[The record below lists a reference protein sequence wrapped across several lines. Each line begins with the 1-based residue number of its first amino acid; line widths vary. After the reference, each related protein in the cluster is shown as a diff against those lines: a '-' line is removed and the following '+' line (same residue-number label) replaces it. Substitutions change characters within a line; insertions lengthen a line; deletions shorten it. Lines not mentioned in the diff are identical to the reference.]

1 MVSRYLELARQAA
14 TREGPDR
21 TDEGPKEEE
30 AAALRPLD
38 KPRALVREPSG
49 PEEEPDSRVPNR
61 DRNDQSSDYQAV
73 LKVLRDPPYW
83 LRGSYMVGYR
93 NGTVTLFALSAAV
106 AAALGRSPYGWTER
120 LMPLVRQALGS
131 EVLPRDRAPVS
142 TLGSKSGA
150 KERGV
155 TQQE

>member
-1 MVSRYLELARQAA
+1 MSRYLELARQAA

-21 TDEGPKEEE
+21 TDKCPKEER

-38 KPRALVREPSG
+38 KPRALVREASA
-49 PEEEPDSRVPNR
+49 PEEEPYSRVPNR
-61 DRNDQSSDYQAV
+61 DINDQSSDYQAV
-73 LKVLRDPPYW
+73 LKALRDPPYW

-106 AAALGRSPYGWTER
+106 AAALGRSPYVWTER

-131 EVLPRDRAPVS
+131 KVLPRDRAPDS
-142 TLGSKSGA
+142 NLWGSKA
-150 KERGV
+150 RQKEGGDAIG
-155 TQQE
+155 

>member
-1 MVSRYLELARQAA
+1 VSRYLELARQAA
-14 TREGPDR
+14 TREGLDR
-21 TDEGPKEEE
+21 TGGGPKEEE
-30 AAALRPLD
+30 AAALRPLY
-38 KPRALVREPSG
+38 KPRAFVREASG
-49 PEEEPDSRVPNR
+49 PEEEPYSRVPSC

-120 LMPLVRQALGS
+120 LMPLVRQALAS
-131 EVLPRDRAPVS
+131 KDLPRDRAPDCN
-142 TLGSKSGA
+142 LAFESGA
-150 KERGV
+150 KGRG
-155 TQQE
+155 